1 MTYSNKSY
9 LLLCEVLRAFREA
22 QGKNTQSHHYIN
34 ENKLI
39 YFALSGSCKK
49 LDFYTLC
56 DTQIDTLEKVIQLN
70 IVLLKNG
77 FLYIERKAKC
87 REFVTLERS

>member
-9 LLLCEVLRAFREA
+9 LLLCETLRSSREF
-22 QGKNTQSHHYIN
+22 KDKKTFKHHYIN
-34 ENKLI
+34 ENKLLYYAI
-39 YFALSGSCKK
+39 SGTCKRI
-49 LDFYTLC
+49 DFHALC

-70 IVLLKNG
+70 IALLKNG

-87 REFVTLERS
+87 REFVSLERS